1 MTTSLHHPLEALF
14 ASKPFCHLGDAG
26 RERLRQA
33 AQLQRFSE
41 GQVLSLGDSIA
52 DRILLLLE
60 GEARLLGE
68 RDRRPFTLER
78 LGPGSVVGLASLLR
92 AAPCESVSA
101 ATTVLAAAIPD
112 QLLLQLLASEAEFRR
127 ACSSQLWSA
136 ELHALRVLQA
146 ERHPLFGS
154 GDPAHW
160 RAQLESLI
168 GRARAV
174 SAEGIGALAPGEEL
188 LLASANVPDQPLGT
202 LLDPRQPLPQPRP
215 PLPLRLVIL
224 PAIEVGSDGQ
234 TEAGGG
240 EGRED
245 SATAA
250 AQPIDDLG
258 VIEANGP
265 QPTSLNLGQPQLG
278 RGLNLIRAQGALE
291 ETLACFQMLARM
303 LELPW
308 RRDAIDKILRDKLRR
323 GQVVDLQLCGQIA
336 AMLGLLVSGAR
347 VPAGFATRL
356 ITPCLMPW
364 QGGFAV
370 VSASNAAGLTLAS
383 PAQGWVQ
390 LNPAEIAELYPEGLE
405 VLLLERSIDTPEQR
419 FGPAWFW
426 PALKR
431 YRGMLLQVLL
441 ASFVVQLFS
450 LANPLLIQVIIDKV
464 ISQRSL
470 DTLQILGIALVVVT
484 LMEGVIGSLRTFLFA
499 DTTNRID
506 LRLGSEVIDKL
517 LRLPLGYFD
526 RRPVGE
532 LGTRIAE
539 LEKIRNFLTG
549 QALITVLDAAF
560 SVIYVV
566 VMAIYSWLLT
576 IIALAVLPIQIGL
589 TLLGAPLFRRQYRQ
603 AAEENART
611 QSHLVEV
618 LTGIQTVKAQ
628 NVEMVSRWK
637 WQEMYAKYISRT
649 FEKTI
654 TGTFLNE
661 SSQVLQKLSQL
672 LVLWVG
678 ATLVLSGDMT
688 LGQLIA
694 FRIISGYV
702 TQPLLRL
709 SSIWQN
715 IQELRVS
722 FERLADVVDTPEESS
737 AADRAN
743 IPLPSVEG
751 DVEFENVSFRF
762 APGSPEILTNI
773 DLKIPHGTFVGI
785 VGQSGSGKSTLM
797 KLLPRLYNP
806 TSGRILIDRYDIS
819 KVELYSL
826 RRQIGI
832 VPQDPLLFSGTIS
845 ENISLTNPEASS
857 EAIVRAARIAAAHD
871 FIMEL
876 PAGYS
881 TQIGE
886 RGASLSGGQR
896 QRIAI
901 ARTLLGN
908 PQLLV
913 MDEAT
918 SALDYDTER
927 QVCDNLL
934 ETLKDS
940 TVFFITHRL
949 NTIRRADCIVMMHQG
964 SIVEMGTHEELM
976 ALRGRYYTLYRQQE
990 AK

>member
-1 MTTSLHHPLEALF
+1 MTSTVPGRTDWLTLP
-14 ASKPFCHLGDAG
+14 PFDGLSAAG
-26 RERLRQA
+26 RERLLAESRPC
-33 AQLQRFSE
+33 RFRVGEDLSSA
-41 GQVLSLGDSIA
+41 GSIGDRVLV
-52 DRILLLLE
+52 LLE
-60 GEARLLGE
+60 GDARLLAE
-68 RDRRPFTLER
+68 RDGRPFTIER
-78 LGPGSVVGLASLLR
+78 LGPGAVVGLVSLLR
-92 AAPCESVSA
+92 AEGIEPVSA
-101 ATTVLAAAIPD
+101 ASDLLATAIPD
-112 QLLLQLLASEAEFRR
+112 TVMLELLLAEDGLRQWCGGHLWTAELHQLLLQREGAAAGRF
-127 ACSSQLWSA
+127 
-136 ELHALRVLQA
+136 
-146 ERHPLFGS
+146 
-154 GDPAHW
+154 DPALW
-160 RAQLESLI
+160 REKLERL
-168 GRARAV
+168 RQRTRAV
-174 SAEGIGALAPGEEL
+174 PPAADGALALGDGEEL
-188 LLASANVPDQPLGT
+188 VLASANVPDLAIGSVLNPAE
-202 LLDPRQPLPQPRP
+202 PLPQARP
-215 PLPLRLVIL
+215 PLPLRLL
-224 PAIEVGSDGQ
+224 ALTPAPAEAPEAASPLEPIGAGTAEAIAA
-234 TEAGGG
+234 EAGGL
-240 EGRED
+240 
-245 SATAA
+245 
-250 AQPIDDLG
+250 AQPSSLDLG
-258 VIEANGP
+258 QERADRHLTLVRGNGP
-265 QPTSLNLGQPQLG
+265 
-278 RGLNLIRAQGALE
+278 LE
-291 ETLACFQMLARM
+291 ETLACFQMLGKL
-303 LELPW
+303 LELPY
-308 RRDAIDKILRDKLRR
+308 RRDAVDKILRDKMRR
-323 GQVVDLQLCGQIA
+323 GQPPDLQLCGQIA
-336 AMLGLLVSGAR
+336 AMLGLLVTGAK
-347 VPAGFATRL
+347 VPAASATRL
-356 ITPCLMPW
+356 ITPCLVPW
-364 QGGFAV
+364 KEGFAIAT
-370 VSASNAAGLTLAS
+370 ASNAAGLRLAS
-383 PAQGWVQ
+383 PAEGWVQ
-390 LNPAEIAELYPEGLE
+390 LSPAQIAEQYPEGLE
-405 VLLLERSIDTPEQR
+405 LLLLERSIDTPEQT
-419 FGPAWFW
+419 FGPGWFW

-470 DTLQILGIALVVVT
+470 DTLQILGTALVVVT
-484 LMEGVIGSLRTFLFA
+484 LMEGVIGSLRTFLFT

-506 LRLGSEVIDKL
+506 LRLGAEVIDHL

-526 RRPVGE
+526 KRPVGE

-549 QALITVLDAAF
+549 QALITLLDAAF
-560 SVIYVV
+560 SVIYII

-576 IIALAVLPIQIGL
+576 LIALAVLPIQVGL

-637 WQEMYAKYISRT
+637 WQELYAKYISRT

-661 SSQVLQKLSQL
+661 SSSVLQKLSQL

-678 ATLVLSGDMT
+678 ATLVLKGELT

-737 AADRAN
+737 EADRSH
-743 IPLPSVEG
+743 IPLPPVKG
-751 DVEFENVSFRF
+751 DVVFENLSFSFNPGGQEVLSNVSLHV
-762 APGSPEILTNI
+762 PP
-773 DLKIPHGTFVGI
+773 GTFTGI

-797 KLLPRLYNP
+797 KLLPRLYSP
-806 TSGRILIDRYDIS
+806 TKGRILVDGYDID

-845 ENISLTNPEASS
+845 ENIALTNPEAPSD
-857 EAIVRAARIAAAHD
+857 AIVQAARIAGAHE
-871 FIMEL
+871 FIMGL
-876 PAGYS
+876 SAGYS
-881 TQIGE
+881 TPLGE

-901 ARTLLGN
+901 ARTLLSQ

-927 QVCDNLL
+927 QVCDNLR
-934 ETLKDS
+934 EAMSQS

-949 NTIRRADCIVMMHQG
+949 STIRRADLIVMMHQG
-964 SIVEMGTHEELM
+964 AIVETGTHEELM
-976 ALRGRYYTLYRQQE
+976 ALKGRYFALYRQQE
-990 AK
+990 AG